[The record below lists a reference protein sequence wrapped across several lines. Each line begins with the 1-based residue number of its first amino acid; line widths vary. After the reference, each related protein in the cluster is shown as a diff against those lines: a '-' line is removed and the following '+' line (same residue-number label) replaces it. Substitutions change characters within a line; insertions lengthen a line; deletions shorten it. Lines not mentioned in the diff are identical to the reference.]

1 LEGDGCARKVFK
13 EMRRKETKVQKTL
26 LLSFFFFTAVA
37 AAKYARDSLKLYS
50 KCCHFSRQHR
60 TRFVAIGP
68 TVSSDADWVCWNIN
82 LCSQGPGTEVTS
94 PEVYESI
101 ESEQYVFP
109 AVKEDGI
116 LSSHTK
122 LQMNCSIQQKVTA
135 S

>member
-1 LEGDGCARKVFK
+1 VASSVWCSASSSSISVDVGRSTLARLTSFYCV
-13 EMRRKETKVQKTL
+13 L
-26 LLSFFFFTAVA
+26 L
-37 AAKYARDSLKLYS
+37 
-50 KCCHFSRQHR
+50 C
-60 TRFVAIGP
+60 
-68 TVSSDADWVCWNIN
+68 IN

-122 LQMNCSIQQKVTA
+122 FQMNCSIQQKVTA

>member
-1 LEGDGCARKVFK
+1 ML
-13 EMRRKETKVQKTL
+13 
-26 LLSFFFFTAVA
+26 
-37 AAKYARDSLKLYS
+37 
-50 KCCHFSRQHR
+50 HFMDL
-60 TRFVAIGP
+60 T
-68 TVSSDADWVCWNIN
+68 IN

-116 LSSHTK
+116 SSSH
-122 LQMNCSIQQKVTA
+122 SIQQKVTA